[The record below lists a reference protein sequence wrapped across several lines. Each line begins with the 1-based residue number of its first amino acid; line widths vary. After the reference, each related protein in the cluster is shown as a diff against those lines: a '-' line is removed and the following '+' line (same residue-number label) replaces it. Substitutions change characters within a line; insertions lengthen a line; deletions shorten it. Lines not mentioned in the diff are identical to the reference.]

1 MSNTLVPKNIIKLYS
16 VKMNNIVHQF
26 VNDIVGK
33 APTGDKDS
41 VIKYACERYSF
52 TLDRKVYYCRYFAV
66 RFSYSQSGAFS
77 NTVLSLSALQKYDKL
92 PFFVVLVRNGA
103 SNVIYLANSTFLSKI
118 SHSSKELT
126 MCNIK
131 GSFNGSDIIK
141 EYNGLKNAPENFD
154 ELFALHEGLEWDDN
168 LFRLVEASSAIKPKS
183 QKFSPDDSELRNI
196 FASVSRAQS
205 FVQSENLRILNEDLN
220 ERCNKCRDAIIVA
233 SHIENV
239 NLRGRLIEF
248 LITTDDEQ
256 RNRIS
261 AVLRDRERLL
271 PEFSTHDDLGDYIR
285 VFGNE
290 KTYTD
295 IKTKIL
301 YLDSAPKAY
310 NVDKFLEKMAEDNS
324 SFFFFL
330 IGIDEHGVFN
340 TALCSVYHS
349 DLIDASVVQHH
360 WAGRATRGVVQ
371 LNGKML
377 NQILNDEAFVNKIDS
392 QKATQ
397 YLTDLLAR

>member
-1 MSNTLVPKNIIKLYS
+1 
-16 VKMNNIVHQF
+16 MNKIVHQF
-26 VNDIVGK
+26 VDDIVST
-33 APTGDKDS
+33 APTGDKDT
-41 VIKYACERYSF
+41 VIKYVCSKYPF

-77 NTVLSLSALQKYDKL
+77 NTVLSLSALQKYDKI

-131 GSFNGSDIIK
+131 GSFNGSDIVK
-141 EYNGLKNAPENFD
+141 EYNGLKNSPENFD

-183 QKFSPDDSELRNI
+183 QKFNPNEAELCNI
-196 FASVSRAQS
+196 YNSVSRASS
-205 FVQSENLRILNEDLN
+205 FVTSENLQVLNQDLN
-220 ERCNKCRDAIIVA
+220 ERCNKCRDAILVA

-248 LITTDDEQ
+248 LITADDAL
-256 RNRIS
+256 RDRIS
-261 AVLRDRERLL
+261 AILRDREQLL

-285 VFGNE
+285 VFENG

-310 NVDKFLEKMAEDNS
+310 NVDKFLEKMAESDS

-340 TALCSVYHS
+340 TALCSVYHD

-371 LNGKML
+371 LNGKVL
-377 NQILNDEAFVNKIDS
+377 NQILNDKAFVNNIDQ
-392 QKATQ
+392 QKATN
-397 YLTDLLAR
+397 YLKDLLDR

>member
-1 MSNTLVPKNIIKLYS
+1 MSNTLVPKNIIKHCS
-16 VKMNNIVHQF
+16 VKMNKIVHQF
-26 VNDIVGK
+26 VDDIVST

-41 VIKYACERYSF
+41 VIKYVCERYSF

-77 NTVLSLSALQKYDKL
+77 NTVLSLSALQKYDKI
-92 PFFVVLVRNGA
+92 PFFVVLVRNKA

-126 MCNIK
+126 MRNIK
-131 GSFNGSDIIK
+131 GSFNGSDIVK

-154 ELFALHEGLEWDDN
+154 ELFTLHEGLEWDDN

-183 QKFSPDDSELRNI
+183 QKFSPGEAELNNI
-196 FASVSRAQS
+196 LASVSRAQS
-205 FVQSENLRILNEDLN
+205 FVRSENLQILNQDLN
-220 ERCNKCRDAIIVA
+220 ERCNKCRDAILVA

-248 LITTDDEQ
+248 LITTDDAL

-261 AVLRDRERLL
+261 ATLRDKEQLL
-271 PEFSTHDDLGDYIR
+271 PEFLTHDDLGDYIR
-285 VFGNE
+285 VFDNG

-310 NVDKFLEKMAEDNS
+310 NVDKFLEKMAESDA

-371 LNGKML
+371 LNGKVL
-377 NQILNDEAFVNKIDS
+377 NQILNDKSFENKIDL
-392 QKATQ
+392 QKAIT
-397 YLTDLLAR
+397 YLKDLLAR

>member
-1 MSNTLVPKNIIKLYS
+1 
-16 VKMNNIVHQF
+16 MNKIVHQF
-26 VNDIVGK
+26 VDDIISN

-41 VIKYACERYSF
+41 VIKYVCSKYPF

-77 NTVLSLSALQKYDKL
+77 NTVLSLSALQKYDKI

-103 SNVIYLANSTFLSKI
+103 SNIIYLANSTFLSKI
-118 SHSSKELT
+118 SHSSKELS

-131 GSFNGSDIIK
+131 GSFNGSDIVK
-141 EYNGLKNAPENFD
+141 EYNGLKNSPENFD

-183 QKFSPDDSELRNI
+183 QKFNPDATELSNI
-196 FASVSRAQS
+196 YDSVSRATS
-205 FVQSENLRILNEDLN
+205 FVKSENLRVLNQDLN
-220 ERCNKCRDAIIVA
+220 DRCNKCRDAILVA

-248 LITTDDEQ
+248 LITADDAL
-256 RNRIS
+256 RDRIS
-261 AVLRDRERLL
+261 AILRDREQLL

-285 VFGNE
+285 VFDNG

-310 NVDKFLEKMAEDNS
+310 NVDKFLEKMAESDS

-340 TALCSVYHS
+340 TALCSVYHD

-371 LNGKML
+371 LNGKVL
-377 NQILNDEAFVNKIDS
+377 NQILNDKGFVNSID
-392 QKATQ
+392 QKKSTD
-397 YLTDLLAR
+397 YLKSLLER

>member
-1 MSNTLVPKNIIKLYS
+1 
-16 VKMNNIVHQF
+16 MNKIVHQF
-26 VNDIVGK
+26 VNDIIFN

-41 VIKYACERYSF
+41 VIKYVCNKYQF

-77 NTVLSLSALQKYDKL
+77 NTVLSLSALQKYDKI

-103 SNVIYLANSTFLSKI
+103 SNIIYLANSTFLSKI
-118 SHSSKELT
+118 SHSSKELS

-131 GSFNGSDIIK
+131 GSFNGSDIVK
-141 EYNGLKNAPENFD
+141 EYNGLKNSPDNFD

-183 QKFSPDDSELRNI
+183 QKFNPDATELSNI
-196 FASVSRAQS
+196 YGSVSRAIS
-205 FVQSENLRILNEDLN
+205 FVKSESLQVLNQDLN
-220 ERCNKCRDAIIVA
+220 DRCNKCRDAILVA

-248 LITTDDEQ
+248 LITVDDAL
-256 RNRIS
+256 RDRIS
-261 AVLRDRERLL
+261 AILRDREQLL

-285 VFGNE
+285 VFDNG

-310 NVDKFLEKMAEDNS
+310 NVDKFLEKMAESDS

-340 TALCSVYHS
+340 TALCSVYHD
-349 DLIDASVVQHH
+349 DLIDVSVVQHH

-371 LNGKML
+371 LNGKVL
-377 NQILNDEAFVNKIDS
+377 NQILNDKGFVNSID
-392 QKATQ
+392 QKKATD
-397 YLTDLLAR
+397 YLKSLLEL

>member
-1 MSNTLVPKNIIKLYS
+1 
-16 VKMNNIVHQF
+16 MNKFVHQF
-26 VNDIVGK
+26 IDDIANN

-41 VIKYACERYSF
+41 VIKYASEKYSF

-77 NTVLSLSALQKYDKL
+77 NTVLSLSALQKYDKI
-92 PFFVVLVRNGA
+92 PFFVVLVRNSD
-103 SNVIYLANSTFLSKI
+103 SNIIYLANSTFLSKI

-126 MCNIK
+126 AHNIK

-141 EYNGLKNAPENFD
+141 EYNGLKNSPENFD
-154 ELFALHEGLEWDDN
+154 ELFAFHEGLEWEDN
-168 LFRLVEASSAIKPKS
+168 LLRLVEASSAIKPRSK
-183 QKFSPDDSELRNI
+183 KFSVDDAALQNI
-196 FASVSRAQS
+196 LDSVSRAQS
-205 FVQSENLRILNEDLN
+205 FVQSENLQVLNDDLN
-220 ERCNKCRDAIIVA
+220 ERCNKCKDAILIA

-248 LITTDDEQ
+248 LITADDSL

-261 AVLRDRERLL
+261 AILRDREQLL
-271 PEFSTHDDLGDYIR
+271 PEFSTHDELGDYIR
-285 VFGNE
+285 VFDNG

-310 NVDKFLEKMAEDNS
+310 NVDKFLEKMAESDS

-330 IGIDEHGVFN
+330 IGMDEYGVVN

-360 WAGRATRGVVQ
+360 WAGRVTRGVVQ
-371 LNGKML
+371 LNGKAL
-377 NQILNDEAFVNKIDS
+377 NQILKNKSFVNRIDS
-392 QKATQ
+392 KKATE
-397 YLTDLLAR
+397 YLEKLLAR

>member
-1 MSNTLVPKNIIKLYS
+1 
-16 VKMNNIVHQF
+16 MNKIVHQF
-26 VNDIVGK
+26 VDDIVST

-41 VIKYACERYSF
+41 VIKYVCSKYPF

-77 NTVLSLSALQKYDKL
+77 NTVLSLSALQKYDKI

-131 GSFNGSDIIK
+131 GSFNGSDIVK
-141 EYNGLKNAPENFD
+141 EYNGLKNSPENFD

-168 LFRLVEASSAIKPKS
+168 LFRLVESSSAIKPKS
-183 QKFSPDDSELRNI
+183 QKFNPNEAELCNI
-196 FASVSRAQS
+196 YNSVSRASS
-205 FVQSENLRILNEDLN
+205 FVASENLQVLNQDLN
-220 ERCNKCRDAIIVA
+220 ERCNKCRDAILVA

-248 LITTDDEQ
+248 LITADDAL
-256 RNRIS
+256 RDRIS
-261 AVLRDRERLL
+261 AILRDREQLL

-285 VFGNE
+285 VFENG

-310 NVDKFLEKMAEDNS
+310 NVDKFLEKMAESDS

-340 TALCSVYHS
+340 TALCSVYHD

-371 LNGKML
+371 LNGKVL
-377 NQILNDEAFVNKIDS
+377 NQILNDKAFVNNIDQ
-392 QKATQ
+392 QKATN
-397 YLTDLLAR
+397 YLKNLLER

>member
-1 MSNTLVPKNIIKLYS
+1 
-16 VKMNNIVHQF
+16 MNKIVHQF
-26 VNDIVGK
+26 VDDIVST
-33 APTGDKDS
+33 APTGDKES
-41 VIKYACERYSF
+41 VIKYVCSKYPF

-77 NTVLSLSALQKYDKL
+77 NTVLSLSALQKYDKI

-103 SNVIYLANSTFLSKI
+103 SNVIYLANSTFLSKV

-131 GSFNGSDIIK
+131 GSFNGSDIVK
-141 EYNGLKNAPENFD
+141 EYNGLKNSPENFD

-183 QKFSPDDSELRNI
+183 QKFNPNETELRNI
-196 FASVSRAQS
+196 YNSVSRASS
-205 FVQSENLRILNEDLN
+205 FVASENLQVLNQDLN
-220 ERCNKCRDAIIVA
+220 DRCNKCRDAILVA

-248 LITTDDEQ
+248 LITADDAL
-256 RNRIS
+256 RDRIS
-261 AVLRDRERLL
+261 AILRDREQLL

-285 VFGNE
+285 VFDNG

-310 NVDKFLEKMAEDNS
+310 NVDKFLEKMAESDS

-330 IGIDEHGVFN
+330 IGIDEYGVFN
-340 TALCSVYHS
+340 TALCSVYH
-349 DLIDASVVQHH
+349 DELIDASVVQHH

-371 LNGKML
+371 LNGKVL
-377 NQILNDEAFVNKIDS
+377 NQILNDKAFVNNIDQ
-392 QKATQ
+392 QKATN
-397 YLTDLLAR
+397 YLKSLLER

>member
-1 MSNTLVPKNIIKLYS
+1 
-16 VKMNNIVHQF
+16 MNKIVHQF
-26 VNDIVGK
+26 VDDIVSI

-41 VIKYACERYSF
+41 VIKYVCSKYPF
-52 TLDRKVYYCRYFAV
+52 TLDRKVYYCRFFAV

-77 NTVLSLSALQKYDKL
+77 NTVLSLSALQKYDKI

-131 GSFNGSDIIK
+131 GSFNGSDIVK
-141 EYNGLKNAPENFD
+141 EYNGLKNSPENFD

-183 QKFSPDDSELRNI
+183 QKFNPNEAELCNI
-196 FASVSRAQS
+196 YNSVSRASS
-205 FVQSENLRILNEDLN
+205 FVTSENLQVLNQDLN
-220 ERCNKCRDAIIVA
+220 ERCNKCRDAILVA

-248 LITTDDEQ
+248 LITADDAL
-256 RNRIS
+256 RDRIS
-261 AVLRDRERLL
+261 AILRDREQLL
-271 PEFSTHDDLGDYIR
+271 PEFSTYDDLGDYIR
-285 VFGNE
+285 VFENG

-310 NVDKFLEKMAEDNS
+310 NVDKFLEKMAESDS

-340 TALCSVYHS
+340 TALCSVYHD

-371 LNGKML
+371 LNGKVL
-377 NQILNDEAFVNKIDS
+377 NQILNDKAFVNNIDQ
-392 QKATQ
+392 QKATN
-397 YLTDLLAR
+397 YLKDLLDR

>member
-1 MSNTLVPKNIIKLYS
+1 
-16 VKMNNIVHQF
+16 MNKFVHQF
-26 VNDIVGK
+26 IDDIANN

-41 VIKYACERYSF
+41 VIKYASEKYSF

-77 NTVLSLSALQKYDKL
+77 NTVLSLSALQKYDKI
-92 PFFVVLVRNGA
+92 PFFVVLVRNSD
-103 SNVIYLANSTFLSKI
+103 SNIIYLANSTFLSKI

-126 MCNIK
+126 THNIK

-141 EYNGLKNAPENFD
+141 EYNGLKNSPENFD
-154 ELFALHEGLEWDDN
+154 ELFAFHEGLEWDDN
-168 LFRLVEASSAIKPKS
+168 LLRLVEASSAIKPRSK
-183 QKFSPDDSELRNI
+183 KFSVDDAALQNI
-196 FASVSRAQS
+196 LDSVSRAQS
-205 FVQSENLRILNEDLN
+205 FVQSENLQVLNDDLN
-220 ERCNKCRDAIIVA
+220 ERCNKCKDAILVA

-248 LITTDDEQ
+248 LITADDSL

-261 AVLRDRERLL
+261 AILRDREQLL
-271 PEFSTHDDLGDYIR
+271 PEFSTHDELGDYIR
-285 VFGNE
+285 VFDNG

-310 NVDKFLEKMAEDNS
+310 NVDKFLEKMAESDS

-330 IGIDEHGVFN
+330 IGMDEYGVVN

-360 WAGRATRGVVQ
+360 WAGRVTRGVVQ
-371 LNGKML
+371 LNGKVL
-377 NQILNDEAFVNKIDS
+377 NQILINKSFVNRIDS
-392 QKATQ
+392 KKATE
-397 YLTDLLAR
+397 YLEKLLAR

>member
-1 MSNTLVPKNIIKLYS
+1 
-16 VKMNNIVHQF
+16 MNKIVHQF
-26 VNDIVGK
+26 VDDIVST

-41 VIKYACERYSF
+41 VIKYVCSKYPF

-77 NTVLSLSALQKYDKL
+77 NTVLSLSALQKYDKI

-131 GSFNGSDIIK
+131 GSFNGSDIVK
-141 EYNGLKNAPENFD
+141 EYNGLKNSPENFD

-183 QKFSPDDSELRNI
+183 QKFNPNEAELCNI
-196 FASVSRAQS
+196 YNSVSRASS
-205 FVQSENLRILNEDLN
+205 FVTSENLQVLNQDLN
-220 ERCNKCRDAIIVA
+220 ERCNKCRDAILVA

-248 LITTDDEQ
+248 LITADDAL
-256 RNRIS
+256 RDRIS
-261 AVLRDRERLL
+261 AILRDREQLL

-285 VFGNE
+285 VFENG

-310 NVDKFLEKMAEDNS
+310 NVDKFLEKMAESDS

-340 TALCSVYHS
+340 TALCSVYHD

-371 LNGKML
+371 LNGKVL
-377 NQILNDEAFVNKIDS
+377 NQILNDKAFVNNIDQ
-392 QKATQ
+392 QKATN
-397 YLTDLLAR
+397 YLKDLLDR

>member
-1 MSNTLVPKNIIKLYS
+1 
-16 VKMNNIVHQF
+16 MNKIVHQF
-26 VNDIVGK
+26 VDDIVST

-41 VIKYACERYSF
+41 VIKYVCSKYPF

-77 NTVLSLSALQKYDKL
+77 NTVLSLSALQKYDKI

-131 GSFNGSDIIK
+131 GSFNGSDIVK
-141 EYNGLKNAPENFD
+141 EYNGLKNSPENFD

-183 QKFSPDDSELRNI
+183 QKFNPNEAELCNI
-196 FASVSRAQS
+196 YNSVSRASS
-205 FVQSENLRILNEDLN
+205 FVTSENLQVLNQDLN
-220 ERCNKCRDAIIVA
+220 ERCNKCRDAILVA

-248 LITTDDEQ
+248 LITADDAL
-256 RNRIS
+256 RDRIS
-261 AVLRDRERLL
+261 AILRDREQLL

-285 VFGNE
+285 VFENG

-310 NVDKFLEKMAEDNS
+310 NVDKFLEKMAESDS

-340 TALCSVYHS
+340 TALCSVYHD

-371 LNGKML
+371 LNGKVL
-377 NQILNDEAFVNKIDS
+377 NQILSDKAFVNNIDQ
-392 QKATQ
+392 QKATN
-397 YLTDLLAR
+397 YLKDLLDR

>member
-168 LFRLVEASSAIKPKS
+168 
-183 QKFSPDDSELRNI
+183 
-196 FASVSRAQS
+196 
-205 FVQSENLRILNEDLN
+205 
-220 ERCNKCRDAIIVA
+220 
-233 SHIENV
+233 
-239 NLRGRLIEF
+239 
-248 LITTDDEQ
+248 
-256 RNRIS
+256 
-261 AVLRDRERLL
+261 
-271 PEFSTHDDLGDYIR
+271 
-285 VFGNE
+285 
-290 KTYTD
+290 
-295 IKTKIL
+295 
-301 YLDSAPKAY
+301 
-310 NVDKFLEKMAEDNS
+310 
-324 SFFFFL
+324 
-330 IGIDEHGVFN
+330 
-340 TALCSVYHS
+340 
-349 DLIDASVVQHH
+349 
-360 WAGRATRGVVQ
+360 
-371 LNGKML
+371 
-377 NQILNDEAFVNKIDS
+377 
-392 QKATQ
+392 
-397 YLTDLLAR
+397 

>member
-1 MSNTLVPKNIIKLYS
+1 
-16 VKMNNIVHQF
+16 MNNIVYKF
-26 VNDIVGK
+26 VDDIVNN

-66 RFSYSQSGAFS
+66 RFSYSQSGTFS
-77 NTVLSLSALQKYDKL
+77 NTVLSLSALQKYDKI
-92 PFFVVLVRNGA
+92 PFFVVLVRNGD

-118 SHSSKELT
+118 SHSSKELS

-183 QKFSPDDSELRNI
+183 LKFSADDAALQNI
-196 FASVSRAQS
+196 FDSVSRAKS
-205 FVQSENLRILNEDLN
+205 FVQSENLQVLNDDLN
-220 ERCNKCRDAIIVA
+220 ERCNKCRDAILVA

-248 LITTDDEQ
+248 LITADDDL

-261 AVLRDRERLL
+261 AILRDREQLL
-271 PEFSTHDDLGDYIR
+271 PEFSTHDDMGDYIR
-285 VFGNE
+285 VFDNG
-290 KTYTD
+290 KIYTD

-301 YLDSAPKAY
+301 YLNSAPKAY
-310 NVDKFLEKMAEDNS
+310 NVDKFLEKMAESDS
-324 SFFFFL
+324 SLFFFL
-330 IGIDEHGVFN
+330 IGIDEIGVIN

-371 LNGKML
+371 LNGKVL
-377 NQILNDEAFVNKIDS
+377 NAILNNKAFVNKIDS
-392 QKATQ
+392 QKAMQ
-397 YLTDLLAR
+397 YLKDLLAR

>member
-1 MSNTLVPKNIIKLYS
+1 
-16 VKMNNIVHQF
+16 MNKIVHQF
-26 VNDIVGK
+26 VDDIVST
-33 APTGDKDS
+33 APTGDKES
-41 VIKYACERYSF
+41 VIKYVCSKYPF

-77 NTVLSLSALQKYDKL
+77 NTVLSLSALQKYDKI

-103 SNVIYLANSTFLSKI
+103 SNVIYLANSTFLSKV

-131 GSFNGSDIIK
+131 GSFNGSDIVK
-141 EYNGLKNAPENFD
+141 EYNGLKNSPENFD

-183 QKFSPDDSELRNI
+183 QKFNPNETELLNI
-196 FASVSRAQS
+196 YYSVSRASS
-205 FVQSENLRILNEDLN
+205 FVASENLQVLNQDLN
-220 ERCNKCRDAIIVA
+220 DRCNKCRDAILVA

-248 LITTDDEQ
+248 LITADDAL
-256 RNRIS
+256 RDRIS
-261 AVLRDRERLL
+261 AILRDREQLL
-271 PEFSTHDDLGDYIR
+271 PEFFTHDDLGDYIR
-285 VFGNE
+285 VFDNG

-310 NVDKFLEKMAEDNS
+310 NVDKFLEKMAESDS

-330 IGIDEHGVFN
+330 IGIDEYGVFN
-340 TALCSVYHS
+340 TALCSVYH
-349 DLIDASVVQHH
+349 DELIDASVVQHH

-371 LNGKML
+371 LNGKVL
-377 NQILNDEAFVNKIDS
+377 NQILNDKAFVNNIDQ
-392 QKATQ
+392 QKATN
-397 YLTDLLAR
+397 YLKSLLER

>member
-1 MSNTLVPKNIIKLYS
+1 
-16 VKMNNIVHQF
+16 MNKIVHQF
-26 VNDIVGK
+26 VDDIVST
-33 APTGDKDS
+33 APTGDKES
-41 VIKYACERYSF
+41 VIKYACSKYSF

-77 NTVLSLSALQKYDKL
+77 NTVLSLSALQKYDKI

-118 SHSSKELT
+118 SHSSRELT
-126 MCNIK
+126 MSNIK
-131 GSFNGSDIIK
+131 GSFNGSDIVK
-141 EYNGLKNAPENFD
+141 EYNGLKNSPENFD

-183 QKFSPDDSELRNI
+183 QKFNPNETELGNI
-196 FASVSRAQS
+196 YNSVSRASS
-205 FVQSENLRILNEDLN
+205 FVASENLRVLNQDLN
-220 ERCNKCRDAIIVA
+220 DRCNKCRDAILVA

-248 LITTDDEQ
+248 LITADDAL
-256 RNRIS
+256 RDRIS
-261 AVLRDRERLL
+261 TILRDREQLL

-285 VFGNE
+285 VFENG

-310 NVDKFLEKMAEDNS
+310 NVDKFLEKMAESDS

-330 IGIDEHGVFN
+330 IGIDERGIFN
-340 TALCSVYHS
+340 TALCSVYH
-349 DLIDASVVQHH
+349 DALIDASVVQHH

-371 LNGKML
+371 LNGKVL
-377 NQILNDEAFVNKIDS
+377 NQILNDKAFVNNIDQ
-392 QKATQ
+392 QKARN
-397 YLTDLLAR
+397 YLKDLLDR

>member
-1 MSNTLVPKNIIKLYS
+1 
-16 VKMNNIVHQF
+16 MNKIVHQF
-26 VNDIVGK
+26 VDDIVST
-33 APTGDKDS
+33 APTGDKES
-41 VIKYACERYSF
+41 VIKYVCSKYPF

-77 NTVLSLSALQKYDKL
+77 NTVLSLSALQKYDKI

-103 SNVIYLANSTFLSKI
+103 SNVIYLANSTFLSKV

-131 GSFNGSDIIK
+131 GSFNGSDIVK
-141 EYNGLKNAPENFD
+141 EYNGLKNSPENFD

-183 QKFSPDDSELRNI
+183 QKFNPNETELLNI
-196 FASVSRAQS
+196 YNSVSRASS
-205 FVQSENLRILNEDLN
+205 FVASENLQVLNQDLN
-220 ERCNKCRDAIIVA
+220 DRCNKCRDAILVA

-248 LITTDDEQ
+248 LITADDAL
-256 RNRIS
+256 RDRIS
-261 AVLRDRERLL
+261 AILRDREQLL
-271 PEFSTHDDLGDYIR
+271 PEFFTHDDLGDYIR
-285 VFGNE
+285 VFDNG

-310 NVDKFLEKMAEDNS
+310 NVDKFLEKMAESDS

-330 IGIDEHGVFN
+330 IGIDEYGVFN
-340 TALCSVYHS
+340 TALCSVYH
-349 DLIDASVVQHH
+349 DELIDASVVQHH

-371 LNGKML
+371 LNGKVL
-377 NQILNDEAFVNKIDS
+377 NQILNDKAFVNNIDQ
-392 QKATQ
+392 QKATN
-397 YLTDLLAR
+397 YLKSLLER